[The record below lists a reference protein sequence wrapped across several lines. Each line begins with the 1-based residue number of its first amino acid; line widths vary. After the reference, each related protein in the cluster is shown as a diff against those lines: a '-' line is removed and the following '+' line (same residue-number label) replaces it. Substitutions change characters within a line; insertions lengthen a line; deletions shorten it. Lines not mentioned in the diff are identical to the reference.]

1 MGNTLTIASA
11 EFRRIFVSPLAWAVL
26 AVLQIIAGYVFAVTL
41 YQISANPTALNDF
54 LGVSDYVGA
63 NIFGFMTV
71 LYLLV
76 MPLMTRRAFS
86 EERKSGSIT
95 LLFSAPVSLSQI
107 VLGKFMGLFGFM
119 LVMLLLVALM
129 PLSLMF
135 STDLDLGRIAAGLF
149 GLLLMLMAF
158 GAAGLFVST
167 LTKEPT
173 IAAIGGFG
181 LLLLVWLVN
190 VMAYQEG
197 AYAEVFKQISLL
209 SHYENL
215 RRGVFN
221 TSDVTYYLLFC
232 ALFLWGSVQ
241 RLDMER
247 N

>member
-76 MPLMTRRAFS
+76 MPLMTMRAFS

>member
-76 MPLMTRRAFS
+76 MPLMTMRAFS

-232 ALFLWGSVQ
+232 VLFLWGSVQ